1 MTLTEENINHFIN
14 QVISESPAVQK
25 PFIESVRQELK
36 QNYLNQELTV
46 KLLLG
51 LDSVES
57 LTVFHC
63 LNTFQK
69 YKNEKTRHQGVP
81 L

>member
-1 MTLTEENINHFIN
+1 MTLTEKNINHFIN
-14 QVISESPAVQK
+14 QVISESPVAQK
-25 PFIESVRQELK
+25 PFIEMVRNELK
-36 QNYLNQELTV
+36 QNHLNQELSV

-63 LNTFQK
+63 LNTFQN

>member
-1 MTLTEENINHFIN
+1 MTLTEKNINHFIN

-25 PFIESVRQELK
+25 PFIEMVRNELK
-36 QNYLNQELTV
+36 QKYLNQELSV

-69 YKNEKTRHQGVP
+69 YKNEKTGHQGVP